1 MFKRMK
7 LGTKIVS
14 GFAIVLIF
22 LCIVA
27 YIGFNSLSGVVDRV
41 EKADDVNRIVKT
53 LLETRQQEKNYII
66 RGDDTYIK
74 KVEED
79 VKNLVEQ
86 ATGTKNKFDQKTNKD
101 QMDQVIEKV
110 NAYSMAFKE
119 FVDLDHQK
127 DKTMEKMRASARE
140 TLAQCEAIR
149 ADQKQ
154 QLDKAIEQDADND
167 VINDRIIKADDAN
180 RMIKWFIDARKNEKE
195 FIISKGEK
203 KWRENVDKDIAQILT
218 LSNDLKSR
226 FQNDKNIAQVNTVV
240 TAVKAYDK
248 AFDTFADLMNAQE
261 TSDTAMVTAAR
272 SANDICTAARADQ
285 KAKMDSQIST
295 ANSIIL
301 LGTIIAILLG
311 MLFAFVITRAI
322 TKPLNIVIQGLTE
335 GANQVAAAS
344 SQVSS
349 ASQSLAEGGSEQAAS
364 IEETSSSME
373 EMSSMTKKNTENT
386 IEADTLIKEAN
397 QIVRTADES
406 MGQLTH
412 SMKDISKASEE
423 TSKIIKTID
432 EIAFQTNLLAL
443 NAAVEAARAGEA
455 GAGFA
460 VVAEEVRNLALRSA
474 DAAKNTATLIED
486 TVKKVS
492 DGSKIVSATNEAFSK
507 VAESTGKVGELVAE
521 ISEASKEQSSG
532 IEQVNIA
539 ISEMDKVVQQNA
551 ANAEESASA
560 SEELNAQAEQLKEY
574 VGDLVALATGK
585 RESQVGVSSQITTRT
600 IVAKSGAAPV
610 SGKKILPHAKEVRPD
625 QVIPF
630 DDDDD
635 DDNFK
640 NF

>member
-22 LCIVA
+22 FCIIV
-27 YIGFNSLSGVVDRV
+27 YIGFNNLSRVVDRV
-41 EKADDVNRIVKT
+41 EKADDVNRIVK
-53 LLETRQQEKNYII
+53 LILETRQQEKNYII

-74 KVEED
+74 KVEEN
-79 VKNLVEQ
+79 VKNLIKQ
-86 ATGTKNKFDQKTNKD
+86 AMGTKNKFDQKTNKD
-101 QMDQVIEKV
+101 QMDQAIDKV
-110 NAYSMAFKE
+110 NGYSMAFKE

-127 DKTMEKMRASARE
+127 DKTMEEMGARAME
-140 TLAQCEAIR
+140 TLAQVEAIR

-154 QLDKAIEQDADND
+154 QLDKAIEQNADND
-167 VINDRIIKADDAN
+167 VINDKIIKADDAN
-180 RMIKWFIDARKNEKE
+180 RIIKWFIDARKNEKE
-195 FIISKGEK
+195 FIISGGEN
-203 KWRENVDKDIAQILT
+203 KWRESIDKDIAQILT

-226 FQNDKNIAQVNTVV
+226 FQNAENIAQVN
-240 TAVKAYDK
+240 AVIAGTQAYDK
-248 AFDTFADLMNAQE
+248 AFDSFAVLMKTQKI
-261 TSDTAMVTAAR
+261 SDTAMVTAAR
-272 SANDICTAARADQ
+272 SANDICSAARADQ

-301 LGTIIAILLG
+301 IGTIIAILLS
-311 MLFAFVITRAI
+311 MLFAFIITRAI
-322 TKPLNIVIQGLTE
+322 TKPLNRVVQGLTE

-373 EMSSMTKKNTENT
+373 EMSSMTKKNTKNT
-386 IEADTLIKEAN
+386 VEADTLIKEAN

-406 MGQLTH
+406 MEQLTH
-412 SMKDISKASEE
+412 SMEDISKASEE

-492 DGSKIVSATNEAFSK
+492 DGSEIVSTTNEAFSK
-507 VAESTGKVGELVAE
+507 VGKSTSKVGELVAE

-585 RESQVGVSSQITTRT
+585 KESQAGVSSQITTRT
-600 IVAKSGAAPV
+600 IITKPGATPV
-610 SGKKILPHAKEVRPD
+610 SGKRMLPHAKEVRPD

-630 DDDDD
+630 DDDKDFE
-635 DDNFK
+635 NF
-640 NF
+640 